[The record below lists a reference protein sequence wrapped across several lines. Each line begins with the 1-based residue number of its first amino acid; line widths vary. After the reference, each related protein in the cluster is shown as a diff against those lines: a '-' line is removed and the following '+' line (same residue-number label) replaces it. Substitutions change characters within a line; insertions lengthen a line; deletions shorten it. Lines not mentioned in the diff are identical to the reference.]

1 MTGKTLIVFS
11 TIRGLNDEAAH
22 VIADVLKATYSMDV
36 TVEDLGKG
44 PLDITP
50 FQNIIVGGG
59 GGGKN
64 VYDEAV
70 DFLAKD
76 FGGKN
81 VALYFLCEGGETP
94 KAESTEANQ
103 KKLLSKNKT
112 LKPIDVAAFGGCQI
126 SQNRMVM
133 DDQNTSKVKE
143 WAIELGKKL
152 NAESQPPNLLKTV
165 PSEYSFQFFTELEKN
180 TGITSRSTVEF
191 AEKLQTIPS
200 KSVNFHFQRQDFQR
214 WFITSIGDEELAKR
228 IDQINIWV
236 NDEENLRKEIAEKV
250 QTRITELTK
259 S

>member
-1 MTGKTLIVFS
+1 
-11 TIRGLNDEAAH
+11 
-22 VIADVLKATYSMDV
+22 
-36 TVEDLGKG
+36 
-44 PLDITP
+44 
-50 FQNIIVGGG
+50 
-59 GGGKN
+59 
-64 VYDEAV
+64 
-70 DFLAKD
+70 
-76 FGGKN
+76 
-81 VALYFLCEGGETP
+81 
-94 KAESTEANQ
+94 
-103 KKLLSKNKT
+103 
-112 LKPIDVAAFGGCQI
+112 
-126 SQNRMVM
+126 MVM

-191 AEKLQTIPS
+191 AEKLQTIPN